1 LVHKE
6 PDIYKACLGA
16 MICSHGLLKTSKQK
30 YEYSLQ
36 DSTEARQLEKIDYI
50 KQILVEM
57 NFSFIL
63 LLALGAVIDFH
74 VEL

>member
-1 LVHKE
+1 MPRSNDLFPWSIKN
-6 PDIYKACLGA
+6 IKA
-16 MICSHGLLKTSKQK
+16 K

-36 DSTEARQLEKIDYI
+36 DSTEARQLEKRDYI

-63 LLALGAVIDFH
+63 LLALGAIIDFH